1 VFLAFSSRA
10 GEQAR
15 NLAEDI
21 LLGDDFIRQLMSVGE
36 VDLLIGIPS
45 YNSAI
50 TIAQTVR
57 AIEESV
63 HQNFVRDRIVIVN
76 VDGGSTD
83 NTTEVFL
90 ESDRRKAFDRR
101 GLTSLRTIHRVS
113 WQYGKTPSL
122 GMAVRTIVAATD
134 LLRARSCAVVSSTT
148 IDLTAS
154 WVTNLLRPVHKEKFE
169 YVSPLYARNRY
180 EGLLSRNLL
189 YPMVRAIFGLRMR
202 EVYSSEWAFSGR
214 LAAHYLDQDVWAEEP
229 VRARPEGWLAITAM
243 CSGYACCQ
251 SFLGQKGAPTVGGV
265 DTVEAIRQ
273 TVGNLFWCMERYQE
287 HWLDRVGSQPVPTF
301 GPEHEIL
308 NNGAPSNPEKIF
320 ELFRTGVAELEPVLA
335 SILTQ
340 ETHRQLNGIASED
353 AEKFRFGCE
362 LLVRALYEFAASYHH
377 AVINRDH
384 IVQALVPLYRGR
396 LYSYLLQHA
405 HSSVE
410 EMQADSELLCLEFE
424 RQKPYLI
431 EKWNAKS

>member
-1 VFLAFSSRA
+1 M
-10 GEQAR
+10 
-15 NLAEDI
+15 AEDI
-21 LLGDDFIRQLMSVGE
+21 FLGDDFIRQLMSVGE

-45 YNSAI
+45 YNNAV
-50 TIAQTVR
+50 TIAETVR

-63 HQNFVRDRIVIVN
+63 HQNFYRDRIAIVN

-90 ESDRRKAFDRR
+90 KVDGRKGFDRR
-101 GLTSLRTIHRVS
+101 SSTSLRTIHRVS

-122 GMAVRTIVAATD
+122 GMAVRTIVAASD
-134 LLRARSCAVVSSTT
+134 LLRARSCAVVSPTT
-148 IDLTAS
+148 NLTAS
-154 WVTNLLRPVHKEKFE
+154 WVTNLVRPAHTEKFE
-169 YVSPLYARNRY
+169 YVAPLYARNRF

-189 YPMVRAIFGLRMR
+189 YPMVRAIFGLQMQ
-202 EVYSSEWAFSGR
+202 EVFCDEWAFSGR
-214 LAAHYLDQDVWAEEP
+214 LATQYLDQDVWAEEP
-229 VRARPEGWLAITAM
+229 VRTRPEAWMAITAI
-243 CSGYACCQ
+243 CSGYRCCQ
-251 SFLGQKGAPTVGGV
+251 SFLGQKGAPAVGGV

-273 TVGNLFWCMERYQE
+273 TVGNLFWCMESHQK

-308 NNGAPSNPEKIF
+308 NNGTPSNPEKIF

-340 ETHRQLNGIASED
+340 ETHRQLSGTASQD
-353 AEKFRFGCE
+353 AERFRFGCE
-362 LLVRALYEFAASYHH
+362 LWVRALYEFAGSYHH

-384 IVQALVPLYRGR
+384 VIQALVPLYRGR
-396 LYSYLLQHA
+396 LYSYLLEHA
-405 HSSVE
+405 HSSAE

-431 EKWNAKS
+431 EKWKAES